1 MRTSA
6 DYKDYYAALG
16 VKKDAS
22 AEEIQKAYRKVAR
35 KHHPDVNKDPGSE
48 GKFREAAEA
57 YEVLKDA
64 DKRSKYDRYG
74 SAWKAVHEQ
83 GGAPGGAPPP
93 GYEEFSWAFD
103 GDGRGFR
110 GFEGQGSGSADGFSS
125 FFEMLFGNAGAAGAR
140 GRGPATWSAPGSDHE
155 ATLQI
160 GLEEAARGGMR
171 EIQIGDGRSPA
182 STVRLQIPPGV
193 KAGRKL
199 RLSGKGGSGAGGAK
213 AGDLFLRIELLPHP
227 IFRLEGNDL
236 LVSVPIAPWTAAL
249 GGEAQVPTL
258 DGPVSVK
265 VPAGSSS
272 GRKLRLKGKGYPAS
286 GEAAGDLLAEF
297 RVVVPEALSAKER
310 ELFEEL
316 SKVSDFQPSS
326 SPTR

>member
-16 VKKDAS
+16 VAKDAS
-22 AEEIQKAYRKVAR
+22 AEEIQKAYRKLAR
-35 KHHPDVNKDPGSE
+35 KHHPDVNKDPASE

-83 GGAPGGAPPP
+83 GAGSTGAAPPP

-103 GDGRGFR
+103 GDGRSR
-110 GFEGQGSGSADGFSS
+110 GFEGQGSGGFSS
-125 FFEMLFGNAGAAGAR
+125 FFESLFGGQPAGGGGRRAAGGWA
-140 GRGPATWSAPGSDHE
+140 APGSDHE
-155 ATLQI
+155 ASLEIT
-160 GLEEAARGGMR
+160 LEEAALGGAR
-171 EIQIGDGRSPA
+171 ELEISDGRG
-182 STVRLQIPPGV
+182 STSKVRLQIPKGGR
-193 KAGRKL
+193 AGTRL
-199 RLSGKGGSGAGGAK
+199 RLPGKGGSGAGGGK
-213 AGDLFLRIELLPHP
+213 AGDLFLRVDLAPHEV
-227 IFRLEGNDL
+227 FRLEGNDL
-236 LVSVPIAPWTAAL
+236 HALVPIAPWTAAL
-249 GGEAQVPTL
+249 GGEAIVPTL
-258 DGPVSVK
+258 SGPTTVK

-286 GEAAGDLLAEF
+286 GDGAGDLLAEF
-297 RVVVPEALSAKER
+297 RVVVPPTLSARER

-316 SKVSDFQPSS
+316 SKVSTFVPTTPSQA
-326 SPTR
+326 R